1 MVRFFIVED
10 DRLICEGLRDCFPWR
25 ELGAQVCGVCDNGK
39 NALERILAEEVDVVL
54 TDIVLPGMDGIE
66 LGKALRERGWPG
78 EMIMMS
84 AFQNVDYVRG
94 ALKTQAVDFLFKPV
108 QMSELREGVMR
119 AVERVR
125 NRRAVSPY
133 DETVWREPLGAALET
148 CEQEAL
154 LHQLQEAWTILSSG
168 TGDTEVVRARAGG
181 VLAFCRELIC
191 LNAAER
197 KLEEA
202 LERLE
207 NARSVAQLREE
218 YERAV
223 DSLSR
228 VLTENAREWRFA
240 VNVHRML
247 KEDLQHTEA
256 ERLAAALHISRA
268 SFYRLFISAFAKSP
282 SEYVLELR
290 MREAGRLLLSTRLR
304 TYEIAERVGYKDV
317 NYFTRLFHQQTG
329 MLPREY
335 SERKGQKE

>member
-119 AVERVR
+119 TVERVR
-125 NRRAVSPY
+125 DRRAVSPY

-154 LHQLQEAWTILSSG
+154 LHSLQEAWTILSSG

-228 VLTENAREWRFA
+228 VLTENAREWRFKLYP
-240 VNVHRML
+240 VKWTPV
-247 KEDLQHTEA
+247 
-256 ERLAAALHISRA
+256 
-268 SFYRLFISAFAKSP
+268 F
-282 SEYVLELR
+282 
-290 MREAGRLLLSTRLR
+290 
-304 TYEIAERVGYKDV
+304 
-317 NYFTRLFHQQTG
+317 
-329 MLPREY
+329 
-335 SERKGQKE
+335 